1 METQNESGTQEAG
14 TVEATTTATDDKA
27 TKGILADLQREREAG
42 KAAKAEAEALRAWRA
57 EHEPKLGELDA
68 LRGKLGEFETREAA
82 RVAAKVAENEAALA
96 ALPEELRELV
106 PPGLDPEALSAHL
119 GRLAKRAASI
129 STGTVVRGGS
139 LPGVTAEMKAW
150 FEKNRV
156 PEASRNV
163 EFYHQCNPPK
173 K

>member
-1 METQNESGTQEAG
+1 METQDESGTQEAG
-14 TVEATTTATDDKA
+14 TVAATTASDDKA
-27 TKGILADLQREREAG
+27 TRGILADLQREREAV
-42 KAAKAEAEALRAWRA
+42 KAAKAEAEALKAWRA

-96 ALPEELRELV
+96 ALPEELRDLV
-106 PPGLDPEALSAHL
+106 PPGLDPEAMASHL
-119 GRLAKRAASI
+119 GRLAKRAAGI

-139 LPGVTAEMKAW
+139 LPGVTAEMKAF

-156 PEASRNV
+156 PETSRTA
-163 EFYHQCNPPK
+163 EFYHQCNPPRK
-173 K
+173 